1 MAARV
6 AEAGATV
13 ILHLLPLPMAP
24 PVDGTPLLP
33 LTMVVMPGAVV
44 VVVAAAAAGRLLEVF
59 RALAACLLDA
69 YADFIRPHTI
79 EYGGFDL
86 TMARVPDTRD
96 TVEYAET

>member
-1 MAARV
+1 MAVRV

-13 ILHLLPLPMAP
+13 LLHLLPLPMAP

-33 LTMVVMPGAVV
+33 LTVVVMPGAVV
-44 VVVAAAAAGRLLEVF
+44 VAAAAAPGRLLEVF
-59 RALAACLLDA
+59 RTLAACLLDA

-96 TVEYAET
+96 TVEYAEA